1 MWFIIG
7 LARSTLLYSF
17 IGSLLGGA
25 LSIKLIAF
33 YAMTL
38 GFHVLIC
45 KFSDGREPSDVLIG
59 AIEHDVVAPF
69 LGVKALVQLLLHK
82 YLTNQ
87 HEPHASLFLSQ
98 GIIEGIWG
106 TLIAICLA
114 ITIMQVL

>member
-38 GFHVLIC
+38 GVHVLIC

-87 HEPHASLFLSQ
+87 HEHHAAVFLTQ
-98 GIIEGIWG
+98 GIVEGLWG
-106 TLIAICLA
+106 TVLLAYLAFAIL
-114 ITIMQVL
+114 QRL